1 MANAADST
9 SSASGGIQA
18 ALLEYFG
25 APGKYPIGSRQP
37 DILFHAIDDVLLV
50 AAGRAPGSF
59 GPVPDGLRDAA
70 AFFVGAALLYPG
82 ADHYALL
89 GMRTGSAP
97 ERLKDRYRLLMR
109 LVHPDFAG
117 SFRANWPKDSAMR
130 VNRAY
135 EVLSSPVLRREYDEQ
150 LASTGGTQRNA
161 ASHATR
167 RSSPT
172 TPRARHAPRLRIGR
186 SAAWVVIVLLCLMA
200 IAMLLPHRDPVGI
213 VQKPKPAAGD
223 PSRAALAVPRAPATP
238 APSPQTNDPAG
249 IQPSPPAA
257 IVVRT
262 PRPADPVLQVEAA
275 VESLRPAVPGPHRV
289 APVAPAPAVAT
300 GPVAAPA
307 APPKLPDVASSGGA
321 ETRSGLLHA
330 AASPQTPV
338 GTSIPVEA
346 AAAPVRV
353 AAARFQAAPTLT
365 DAQPL
370 LGQIL
375 QSMESGNAEQLLH
388 LLETDSRQATAAQA
402 FLRHY
407 QRLVARGGRVTLSH
421 AEFKGEP
428 RDDVL
433 IVTGNFRLQL
443 SGSTIGSPAEKV
455 MLRAMFESRG
465 GRVALTGLS
474 GVTE

>member
-1 MANAADST
+1 MSQAADSPPG
-9 SSASGGIQA
+9 SARIQA

-25 APGKYPIGSRQP
+25 APGNYPIGSRQP

-50 AAGRAPGSF
+50 AAGRAPASF
-59 GPVPDGLRDAA
+59 GPVPEGLRDAA
-70 AFFVGAALLYPG
+70 AFFVGAALLYPD

-89 GMRTGSAP
+89 GMPNGSAP
-97 ERLKDRYRLLMR
+97 ERLKERYRLLMR

-117 SFRANWPKDSAMR
+117 SLRANWPKDSAMR

-150 LASTGGTQRNA
+150 LANTGAPQRNA

-167 RSSPT
+167 RPPT
-172 TPRARHAPRLRIGR
+172 TAPRARHAPRLRIGK

-200 IAMLLPHRDPVGI
+200 IGMLLPHRDPVGI
-213 VQKPKPAAGD
+213 VQKPKPAPVD
-223 PSRAALAVPRAPATP
+223 PSRAALVVRNETAAPALAQQTKDPSGDQPATP
-238 APSPQTNDPAG
+238 AT
-249 IQPSPPAA
+249 

-262 PRPADPVLQVEAA
+262 PRSVDGMAGTVLQVEARA
-275 VESLRPAVPGPHRV
+275 PQEPLRQPLPAPQRAAV
-289 APVAPAPAVAT
+289 APPPALAT
-300 GPVAAPA
+300 GSLGPPA
-307 APPKLPDVASSGGA
+307 LARPLDGTS
-321 ETRSGLLHA
+321 SGLLHA
-330 AASPQTPV
+330 AASAQPPV
-338 GTSIPVEA
+338 AASVPPEA

-353 AAARFQAAPTLT
+353 AASRLRVAPTLT
-365 DAQPL
+365 EVQPL
-370 LGQIL
+370 LGQLL
-375 QSMESGNAEQLLH
+375 QSMESGNSEQLLH
-388 LLETDSRQATAAQA
+388 LLETESRQATAAQA

-407 QRLVARGGRVTLSH
+407 QRLVGRAGRVTLSH

-433 IVTGNFRLQL
+433 VVTGSFRVQL
-443 SGSTIGSPAEKV
+443 GESTIGSMGEKLV
-455 MLRAMFESRG
+455 LRAMFESRG

>member
-1 MANAADST
+1 MAKAADST
-9 SSASGGIQA
+9 STASGGVQA

-50 AAGRAPGSF
+50 AAGRTPGSF
-59 GPVPDGLRDAA
+59 GPVTDGLRDAA

-109 LVHPDFAG
+109 LVHPDFDG
-117 SFRANWPKDSAMR
+117 SLRANWPKDSAMR

-150 LASTGGTQRNA
+150 LASTGTPQRNA

-172 TPRARHAPRLRIGR
+172 TPRARHAPRLRIGK

-223 PSRAALAVPRAPATP
+223 PSRAALAVPSAPAAP
-238 APSPQTNDPAG
+238 APSPQANDPAG
-249 IQPSPPAA
+249 IQPSLPAA
-257 IVVRT
+257 T
-262 PRPADPVLQVEAA
+262 PRPADPVLQVEAT
-275 VESLRPAVPGPHRV
+275 VTKEPLRPTAPVPLRV
-289 APVAPAPAVAT
+289 AAVAPAPAVAS
-300 GPVAAPA
+300 GPVGAPSA
-307 APPKLPDVASSGGA
+307 TPRLPDVASSGGA

-330 AASPQTPV
+330 TASPQTTI
-338 GTSIPVEA
+338 GASIPVDA

-353 AAARFQAAPTLT
+353 AASRFRAAPTLT

-370 LGQIL
+370 LGLIL

-407 QRLVARGGRVTLSH
+407 QRLVAKGGRVTLSH

-443 SGSTIGSPAEKV
+443 SESTIGSPAEKV
-455 MLRAMFESRG
+455 VLRAMFESRG